1 MRCPDST
8 RARLARAAAGGA
20 ALSEYSESEL
30 WEYIESLWRHRSP
43 SKPGFR
49 ARELMT
55 GARGDFDPARAAN
68 VAAAVL
74 TAAGVALEESGHL
87 TPDDLAQFVRLI
99 T

>member
-55 GARGDFDPARAAN
+55 GARGDF
-68 VAAAVL
+68 V
-74 TAAGVALEESGHL
+74 EISQESADGKSPSTSVEL
-87 TPDDLAQFVRLI
+87 R
-99 T
+99 